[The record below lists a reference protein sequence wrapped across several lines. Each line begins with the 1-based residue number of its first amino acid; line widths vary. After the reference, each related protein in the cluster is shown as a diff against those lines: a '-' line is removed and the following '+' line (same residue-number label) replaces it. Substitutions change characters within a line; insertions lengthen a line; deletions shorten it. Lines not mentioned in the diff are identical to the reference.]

1 MKNIK
6 LIMQLWF
13 TNPYEKKQCM
23 GIIKAYD
30 TIIEEYKYYIG
41 FGRGLSEEEDIK
53 EILAW
58 GTKYSEENFKTLIN
72 FLLNKK
78 IKVEENE

>member
-1 MKNIK
+1 MNNIK
-6 LIMQLWF
+6 LVNVFWF

-23 GIIKAYD
+23 GIVKAYD
-30 TIIEEYKYYIG
+30 TITEEYKYYIG

-58 GTKYSEENFKTLIN
+58 GTKYKEEDFKLIYNGLIN
-72 FLLNKK
+72 SK
-78 IKVEENE
+78 IREER